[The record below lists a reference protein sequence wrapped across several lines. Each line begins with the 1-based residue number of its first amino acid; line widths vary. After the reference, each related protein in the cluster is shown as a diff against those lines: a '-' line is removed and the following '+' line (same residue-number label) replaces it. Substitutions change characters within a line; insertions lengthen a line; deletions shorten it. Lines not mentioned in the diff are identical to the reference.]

1 MEQETETETEMM
13 HEERTTKTHTIG
25 IAIRELENDLAHNKA
40 YPRYDGE
47 RTDKVRITGGM
58 FAPSLFITK
67 SQCIKWMREH
77 LNSTPSK
84 QGKHWAKDGEMY
96 VELRR
101 GRYWV
106 WVSCSEDRTR
116 TEASQEAIDTV
127 EAART
132 KAFEDVV

>member
-84 QGKHWAKDGEMY
+84 QGKHWAKDEPKQAKWQLIQSKPREPKRSRMWFDE
-96 VELRR
+96 V
-101 GRYWV
+101 
-106 WVSCSEDRTR
+106 
-116 TEASQEAIDTV
+116 
-127 EAART
+127 
-132 KAFEDVV
+132 